1 MEQQNLD
8 DSTSVYNMVYWD
20 PLLEKKKKDSFD
32 ELLLIDNEPGPQQL
46 WRCATRLMLP
56 SSLLT

>member
-8 DSTSVYNMVYWD
+8 DSTSVYNMVYLD
-20 PLLEKKKKDSFD
+20 PLLEKKKDSFD

-46 WRCATRLMLP
+46 
-56 SSLLT
+56 